1 MIRMPL
7 ASASLLTI
15 AIALAGCGE
24 DKAPANQ
31 AAAPAAQATGSS
43 APAAAGAFDEAAA
56 QAVVKHCLLY
66 TSPSPRDR
74 QKSRMPSSA

>member
-24 DKAPANQ
+24 DKAL
-31 AAAPAAQATGSS
+31 SLI
-43 APAAAGAFDEAAA
+43 
-56 QAVVKHCLLY
+56 HI
-66 TSPSPRDR
+66 
-74 QKSRMPSSA
+74 